1 MAHDW
6 AMQFHGFYVDTDK
19 KEMRFDVVMSFDI
32 LPKEGLDTLYEEMR
46 RAYPDYRITITPD
59 VDVTD

>member
-1 MAHDW
+1 
-6 AMQFHGFYVDTDK
+6 VDTDK

-32 LPKEGLDTLYEEMR
+32 PPKEGIDTLYEEMR

-59 VDVTD
+59 VDVTVTE